1 MNEIKKRCNLISLV
15 ANLFYSLG
23 YPKDCEEAYVRYIKL
38 IENVFGPDVRRSFFQ
53 KHFYSSAS
61 LLIICFT
68 KALETSNCYYLIG
81 VYYLQHRYY
90 VKALACFKRSMS
102 IRTQKLT
109 EKHESVTDCM
119 YNIGIIYKQMGKKQK
134 AYDQLEKTLYK
145 RR

>member
-38 IENVFGPDVRRSFFQ
+38 IESVFGPDVRRRFFQ
-53 KHFYSSAS
+53 KHFC
-61 LLIICFT
+61 LLFALQ